1 MYENGKTIKHQ
12 SAKVIIKTKQYI
24 HFRTYRGISLPICFT
39 IVALLARTA
48 PDSDD
53 AIFAMA
59 ADDPVRGPDALYITL
74 DRGIPPSVV
83 DRSGTVMVAPSTK
96 KMIGL

>member
-1 MYENGKTIKHQ
+1 M
-12 SAKVIIKTKQYI
+12 
-24 HFRTYRGISLPICFT
+24 PICFT

-83 DRSGTVMVAPSTK
+83 DRSGTVMVAVIRAGRIVSGAQSAK
-96 KMIGL
+96 C